1 MKHSERRSHTLTNE
15 ETAGNGEI
23 FVPAPWTQ
31 IELSVCIL
39 FETLPCLSFCV
50 PFTLLHSALFAFCII
65 AVLRNCI
72 LCYLRY
78 SVMMRFA
85 LLCYLLLA

>member
-1 MKHSERRSHTLTNE
+1 MRRSHTLTNE

-50 PFTLLHSALFAFCII
+50 PIAFALLHFALFAFCIF
-65 AVLRNCI
+65 AVLCYCVLR
-72 LCYLRY
+72 YLRY
-78 SVMMRFA
+78 SVLMRFA
-85 LLCYLLLA
+85 FLCYLRLA